1 MAISLKSLFRN
12 IKDTT
17 EKVSKNKNLGKLIGA
32 SYFTK
37 TPSLALA
44 DVGGKIGIKGLDS
57 PFFKGAA
64 QGSRM
69 AMGAAGLMGAIGLAG
84 GGAAGANVPNANF
97 AGGAGETTTTASGIS
112 KGGSSMLNK
121 IPLNFGGGENESTN
135 QEQVKKQ
142 IESINEKQATA
153 YLNYV
158 KFYVV
163 II

>member
-44 DVGGKIGIKGLDS
+44 DVGGKIGIKGLDN

-69 AMGAAGLMGAIGLAG
+69 AMGTAALMGGAGLAG
-84 GGAAGANVPNANF
+84 GSTATTSVAKTPANQTLFSILKKMPM
-97 AGGAGETTTTASGIS
+97 
-112 KGGSSMLNK
+112 SMN
-121 IPLNFGGGENESTN
+121 N
-135 QEQVKKQ
+135 QSNQSYEP
-142 IESINEKQATA
+142 TA
-153 YLNYV
+153 YEIQQQWQEEDEQKKIAKLLQELKIRGV
-158 KFYVV
+158 
-163 II
+163 